1 MQTLYA
7 LFFQIQVFLYALLND
22 SVLIITSTDF
32 IITSTDFQNFYFTIR
47 LSILLFK
54 TTIAYYSILK
64 IKNRTLFFLIQKLN
78 NVEL

>member
-7 LFFQIQVFLYALLND
+7 LFFQIQVFLYTLLND
-22 SVLIITSTDF
+22 SALIITNTN
-32 IITSTDFQNFYFTIR
+32 FQNLFFTIR

>member
-7 LFFQIQVFLYALLND
+7 LFFQIQVFLYTLLND
-22 SVLIITSTDF
+22 SALIITNTN
-32 IITSTDFQNFYFTIR
+32 FQNLFFTIR

-54 TTIAYYSILK
+54 ATIAYYSILK

>member
-7 LFFQIQVFLYALLND
+7 IFFQIQVFLYALLND
-22 SVLIITSTDF
+22 SALIITNTN
-32 IITSTDFQNFYFTIR
+32 FQNLFFTIR

>member
-22 SVLIITSTDF
+22 SALIITNTN
-32 IITSTDFQNFYFTIR
+32 FQNLFFTIR
-47 LSILLFK
+47 LPILLFK

>member
-7 LFFQIQVFLYALLND
+7 LFFQIQVFLYTSLND
-22 SVLIITSTDF
+22 SVLIITSTN
-32 IITSTDFQNFYFTIR
+32 FQNLYFAIR

-54 TTIAYYSILK
+54 TTIVYHSILK
-64 IKNRTLFFLIQKLN
+64 IKNRTLFSLIQKLN

>member
-32 IITSTDFQNFYFTIR
+32 QNLYFTIL

>member
-7 LFFQIQVFLYALLND
+7 LFFQIQVFLYTSLND
-22 SVLIITSTDF
+22 SVLIITSTN
-32 IITSTDFQNFYFTIR
+32 FQNLDFTIR

-54 TTIAYYSILK
+54 TTIVYPSILK
-64 IKNRTLFFLIQKLN
+64 IKNRTLFSLIQKLN

>member
-22 SVLIITSTDF
+22 SALIITSTN
-32 IITSTDFQNFYFTIR
+32 FQNLFFTIR

-54 TTIAYYSILK
+54 TAIVYHSILK
-64 IKNRTLFFLIQKLN
+64 IVLN
-78 NVEL
+78 FS

>member
-22 SVLIITSTDF
+22 SVLIITSTN
-32 IITSTDFQNFYFTIR
+32 FQNLYFTIR

>member
-22 SVLIITSTDF
+22 SALIITSAN
-32 IITSTDFQNFYFTIR
+32 FQNLFFTIR

-54 TTIAYYSILK
+54 TAIVYHSILK

>member
-22 SVLIITSTDF
+22 SALIITSTN
-32 IITSTDFQNFYFTIR
+32 FQNLFFTIR

-54 TTIAYYSILK
+54 TAISFD

>member
-22 SVLIITSTDF
+22 SVLIIA
-32 IITSTDFQNFYFTIR
+32 STDFQNLYFTIR